1 MMRLAMWCTREEYPR
16 QRNVVQKP
24 QYQQITCLF
33 MGLIEIQEGG
43 ELRGEC
49 LRGEQRGR

>member
-43 ELRGEC
+43 ELRGEF